1 MSEQKIKVRVTET
14 GTTLDVFVFSKRE
27 GLGVCAAETLLL
39 RTRHSGAPFL
49 NKPMDRSFS
58 LRMPYLMQ
66 I

>member
-39 RTRHSGAPFL
+39 RTRHSGAH
-49 NKPMDRSFS
+49 
-58 LRMPYLMQ
+58 
-66 I
+66 